1 MQIPEISIDV
11 LAAARRSDSA
21 LACAD
26 VNTVRAAELRY
37 RKFLG
42 ICAKYP
48 DAVVTPARDIDQVW
62 HLHMLQPRAYVADC
76 NRIFGYI
83 LDHDGGFGKDSE
95 QQYNDLLDAFSETA
109 KLWDREYSEPYVVD
123 GSASVTKCVKACRVA
138 CKKKIEEN
146 LAAA

>member
-1 MQIPEISIDV
+1 MRIPEISIDV
-11 LAAARRSDSA
+11 LAAAHRSDST
-21 LACAD
+21 LAGAD
-26 VNTVRAAELRY
+26 VKTVRAAELRY
-37 RKFLG
+37 RKFLA

-48 DAVVTPARDIDQVW
+48 DATLTPARDIDQVW

-76 NRIFGYI
+76 NRIFGSI

-109 KLWDREYSEPYVVD
+109 KLWDREYAEPYVND
-123 GSASVTKCVKACRVA
+123 GLASVTKCVKACRVA
-138 CKKKIEEN
+138 CKKKIGES